1 MISEK
6 ALLEQ
11 ARRLADGIMKNTA
24 TPGTAHYMAQW
35 DWYQGVA
42 LYGLYDWRW
51 EEPQKNCMN
60 RALTQSREFDFEALT
75 CTRDLEK
82 PFFVSEW
89 DVPWPNEYRAESAI
103 VFAAASALQGYSGLA
118 IHTYAYSSRLSEM
131 RVLGKEVSSSAIGGV
146 PFREGVFST
155 WNDPAKY
162 MYLNTPTCG
171 RRIKTRYS
179 SRW

>member
-1 MISEK
+1 
-6 ALLEQ
+6 
-11 ARRLADGIMKNTA
+11 
-24 TPGTAHYMAQW
+24 
-35 DWYQGVA
+35 
-42 LYGLYDWRW
+42 
-51 EEPQKNCMN
+51 MN

-162 MYLNTPTCG
+162 GLFYHAALIL
-171 RRIKTRYS
+171 RRQDVRPAEETLKLRLRDLGEIHSYVAAYNQRSPEAQITAWHINRK
-179 SRW
+179 